1 MSVFSTVPPNY
12 STNEAA
18 KIVQKYY
25 GLTTNISFLPSD
37 RDQNFL
43 CSSSKKK
50 YVLKISNSDER
61 KDVLEMQNECIQF
74 IHKSDSALK
83 VPLVVIGKTGSQII
97 TIEKEETRH
106 FLQLVEYLPGQFLK
120 DIIHNNFML
129 YQLGSFMGRLHKTM
143 SRFDHPS
150 AHRDFPWDI
159 VHTYF
164 IKSYKHHI
172 PDGV

>member
-1 MSVFSTVPPNY
+1 MSVFTTAQPNF
-12 STNEAA
+12 STNEATI
-18 KIVQKYY
+18 IVQDHY
-25 GLTTNISFLPSD
+25 GLTTNISSLTSD

-43 CSSSKKK
+43 CSSSEKK

-61 KDVLEMQNECIQF
+61 KDVLEMQNECIQL

-83 VPLVVIGKTGSQII
+83 VPLVVTGKTGNQISI
-97 TIEKEETRH
+97 IEKEETNH

-120 DIIHNNFML
+120 DIFHNTSML

-159 VHTYF
+159 IHTYF
-164 IKSYKHHI
+164 IKSHKYFYSK
-172 PDGV
+172 